1 MHFQTESINAIN
13 HINGL
18 DGKLGKDKRI
28 DNPLSLNHSVLS
40 LNNKMSPYLQP
51 ETRNND
57 YMLPL
62 DSVRQNQII
71 SEQCDNIQFNSGQD
85 AEATAHRHNL
95 MNQTNKE
102 LLFKNKIDYGDVDNI
117 LQSVNNLSPKREEFE
132 MDGFQFDEHI
142 EYQYKE
148 LNQFIKV
155 ESEQQIV
162 QPSKKDVNMKKMVSY
177 KRQCTTSLFPI
188 VIEPQPTYIVFGE
201 KYFYA
206 EKSLNLLSQE
216 NLIRKL
222 CLFIIT
228 SKFFGLFNLFM
239 NLLYIAADI
248 IYDYRYR
255 IFQEK
260 EFDITNNL
268 ASKQIQIVCDA
279 FFICE
284 TIMNILQAGL
294 VEGRHSYIKNSYNI
308 LNLLA
313 IIGSVG
319 QRIVSDDL
327 SPYFFPLKVL
337 RIIRIMYFFPIL
349 KNRLNSLISTL
360 PELYKIVL
368 GLFAI
373 MTIYALIGLHIFQG
387 ALEFRCRFESEPTPD
402 GIFQA
407 DKSQMN
413 LCGSQSGCN
422 EGTYCRAPFQYDVPF
437 HPDEAN
443 IESLNYGFTK
453 FDHFG
458 WSLFTVFHIVESIG
472 WSSIMFIHWRFFD
485 TRVCSFFF
493 ISLLVFGFY
502 IILNLF
508 LGTLYDGFQTRQT
521 IKSRVIREIKQEKK
535 KEKTTIKNVIGKKK
549 RKTYNEQSQKL
560 LTNNSSQA
568 LNILI
573 KHAMDRIHSN
583 NIPVKYKIY
592 NFQSIKYY
600 GYSFQTMLKNMGFLK
615 CFYESGYFHLFSY
628 TIIIANYIVLCCD
641 QYPIKESLQ
650 KNLILADAILT
661 IFFLIEVVIRIFSQ
675 KRAFF
680 KNLIDLADFAIL
692 TANIIMFI
700 VGFAQGQNMFRTE
713 TQEQAIIKCMKG
725 WRIFRIL
732 LEMTVLYPLS
742 ILVEA
747 FFKTFKG
754 LFYHTIIVAIFILA
768 FSILGMNLFAYRARF
783 IQDIKIPQD
792 PLQGKPY
799 IFNFDTFGNSIIA
812 VILCFLNEE
821 WHLIMYHY
829 MHAVGNIALLFF
841 VIVICIG
848 EITLMRL
855 FLAIYIQNYLIILKK
870 KEIIAFEDEGDL
882 QVKIESLEMLPPEKK
897 KEVIEKSQ
905 EQQLAPY
912 TIDNNQRIQQNLTV
926 NSNISNI
933 EIQLQKN
940 QQHINCIDK
949 NNEQPRR
956 SLTQKN
962 KSEKYEE
969 KNNFL
974 DQLNVIQSNRIRQK
988 SEDRNLLKID
998 ISKQKNG
1005 YASQPNQNIKSL
1017 SVLSNDNF
1025 KEPSPI
1031 QLNNN
1036 LYLSK
1041 ESIYKENTAK
1051 KQNSI
1056 LAFKSDNA
1064 SQKIAIC
1071 VQKEKAQ
1078 QHLYDKKGSILHS
1091 QKSLKERSVL
1101 SQKFILYNIFIL
1113 YRFKLQQF
1121 LKSKYFENSI
1131 IFLIVLSCIILGIS
1145 DPLKDPNSTTQK
1157 TIRYLDIIIIIIFI
1171 IEGVLKMI
1179 AYGIYNKNSDSY
1191 LKNGWNIID
1200 LTSIIISLGVFFF
1213 SYQMRFM
1220 NGFRAIRIV
1229 KISQRMDSVKIAL
1242 ISIIKSIPT
1251 VAKLSLL
1258 AFASLTFF
1266 ALFPLK
1272 YFKGKYYMCANSSV
1286 LGISTKWDC
1295 MDTGGDWVPQDL
1307 RWDNIIRS
1315 TYNIFIISTC
1325 EGWSFMMQQAYN
1337 ATNVQIHSIPGLST
1351 QSKDWSVYFVF
1362 TFVVGNKMIFNS
1374 FIGVLIEKFTQ
1385 IKNFYSP
1392 YRGLKGEE
1400 KEWAIIKEGI
1410 IKSKPKKA
1418 LSTKQLGPFRRQLHK
1433 LIHKNKHFKRFDDF
1447 CTIANTVV
1455 FMLYFHRMEE
1465 QFKTILDYIN
1475 MGFLI
1480 VFGIQLALKIS
1491 LYSNKFF
1498 SKSVWN
1504 CFEVF
1509 LFLFSL
1515 VGLFLKFYLK
1525 TDSYEINALFNFMQV
1540 IRSCRIVLV
1549 FNSAVELLST
1559 ITLVLPSV
1567 GPIAIFFCFVL
1578 FIWTL
1583 IGLNL
1588 FPYLKPQVYINGF
1601 DLSFRDFT
1609 STVATLIRVAQ
1620 SEFWFGLVVDA
1631 GREQQ
1636 PNFVC
1641 YNVSSYAEFEIHGF
1655 TGCGHELSA
1664 FIYFFS
1670 FHLIVSIM
1678 IVNLLLA
1685 LIIDGSAEAFK
1696 IKDAALNRYQLD
1708 QIQDLWMEYDKDG
1721 QGFINYKDFWQF
1733 SSRISIIYG
1742 VKQEDLLDI
1751 NHKKDFLKVLQ
1762 IPIYELQQR
1771 DSHGQNISQFGYIYH
1786 DVIIKLTAIS
1796 VILKYGA
1803 SDSINDESSIKD
1815 TTLLKVPAY
1824 SKVVPTQLF
1833 SGDMSSIIL
1842 MQRKIKKWVQ
1852 RHQQIQF
1859 ESQKMSK
1866 SRSEKLMNDLNFLSG
1881 DEDILSFEG
1890 QVLKK
1895 FEIAFQDKSNST
1907 LTKNK
1912 EFVNPATSKIDG
1924 KPIQELE
1931 IKNSHNYLKS
1941 NEEIS
1946 NQSQQIKLDQ
1956 KDDSISQIQEP
1967 TQKNKIN
1974 VHANIEQQ
1982 ISLKGDNDEGVQE
1995 EIKI

>member
-1 MHFQTESINAIN
+1 MNFQTESTNAIN
-13 HINGL
+13 QINGL
-18 DGKLGKDKRI
+18 DGKLGKEKRTE
-28 DNPLSLNHSVLS
+28 NPLSLNNSILS
-40 LNNKMSPYLQP
+40 LNNKMSPYQSP
-51 ETRNND
+51 KARNND
-57 YMLPL
+57 YILPL

-71 SEQCDNIQFNSGQD
+71 SEQCDNIQLNSGQD
-85 AEATAHRHNL
+85 AEVSARRQNL

-102 LLFKNKIDYGDVDNI
+102 LLFKNKLDYGDVDNI
-117 LQSVNNLSPKREEFE
+117 LQSLNNISPKRDAFE
-132 MDGFQFDEHI
+132 MDEFKFDEHI
-142 EYQYKE
+142 EYQYQE
-148 LNQFIKV
+148 LNQFIQV
-155 ESEQQIV
+155 ESEKMIAH
-162 QPSKKDVNMKKMVSY
+162 PSKKDVNMQKMVSY
-177 KRQCTTSLFPI
+177 KKQCTTSIFPI
-188 VIEPQPTYIVFGE
+188 VREPQPTYIVFGE
-201 KYFYA
+201 KYFFA
-206 EKSLNLLSQE
+206 EKSLNLLSPE
-216 NLIRKL
+216 NYIRKL

-228 SKFFGLFNLFM
+228 SKYFELFNLFM

-248 IYDYRYR
+248 IYDYRFR
-255 IFQEK
+255 IYHEK
-260 EFDITNNL
+260 EFDISNNI
-268 ASKQIQIVCDA
+268 ASKYIQIACDS

-284 TIMNILQAGL
+284 TIMNILAAGL
-294 VEGRHSYIKNSYNI
+294 IEGRHSYMKNSYNV
-308 LNLLA
+308 LNILA

-319 QRIVSDDL
+319 ERLANEEHS
-327 SPYFFPLKVL
+327 SYFFPLKVL

-368 GLFAI
+368 GLLAI
-373 MTIYALIGLHIFQG
+373 MTIYALVGLHIFQG
-387 ALEFRCRFESEPTPD
+387 ALEFRCRFESEPTHD
-402 GIFQA
+402 GLFEA
-407 DKSQMN
+407 DESQKN
-413 LCGSQSGCN
+413 LCGRQSGCN

-437 HPDEAN
+437 HVEETYFENLDF
-443 IESLNYGFTK
+443 GCVK

-458 WSLFTVFHIVESIG
+458 WSLFAVFHIVESIG
-472 WSSIMFIHWRFFD
+472 WSNIMFIHWRFFD

-508 LGTLYDGFQTRQT
+508 LGALYDGFQTRQT
-521 IKSRVIREIKQEKK
+521 IKSIAKREIKQEKK
-535 KEKTTIKNVIGKKK
+535 KEKTTIKNVIGKKN

-573 KHAMDRIHSN
+573 KHAMDRISSN

-600 GYSFQTMLKNMGFLK
+600 GYSFKSMLQNMGFLK
-615 CFYESGYFHLFSY
+615 CFYESGYFNLFSY
-628 TIIIANYIVLCCD
+628 SIIIANYIVLCCD
-641 QYPIKESLQ
+641 KYPIKDSMQ
-650 KNLILADAILT
+650 KNLILADTILT
-661 IFFLIEVVIRIFSQ
+661 IFFLIEVIIRIFSQ
-675 KRAFF
+675 KKEFF
-680 KNLIDLADFAIL
+680 KNLIDLADLAIL
-692 TANIIMFI
+692 IANIIMFI

-713 TQEQAIIKCMKG
+713 TQEQAIVKCLKG
-725 WRIFRIL
+725 WRLFRIL
-732 LEMTVLYPLS
+732 LEMTVLYPLG
-742 ILVEA
+742 ILIEA
-747 FFKTFKG
+747 FFKTFVG

-783 IQDIKIPQD
+783 EEEIQLAHD
-792 PLQGKPY
+792 PVEGKPY
-799 IFNFDTFGNSIIA
+799 IFNFDTFGNSIIT

-821 WHLIMYHY
+821 WHLIMYYY
-829 MHAVGNIALLFF
+829 MHAVGNIASLFF
-841 VIVICIG
+841 IIVICIG

-882 QVKIESLEMLPPEKK
+882 QVKVESMEILPPEKR

-912 TIDNNQRIQQNLTV
+912 TIDNNQRIQMNQTV

-940 QQHINCIDK
+940 QQHINNIEK
-949 NNEQPRR
+949 HNEQPRR

-969 KNNFL
+969 KNNLL
-974 DQLNVIQSNRIRQK
+974 DQLNVIQNNRIRQK
-988 SEDRNLLKID
+988 SEDRNILKID
-998 ISKQKNG
+998 NQKQKNG
-1005 YASQPNQNIKSL
+1005 QSYPNQNIKSL
-1017 SVLSNDNF
+1017 SVLNNDYL
-1025 KEPSPI
+1025 KEPSPT
-1031 QLNNN
+1031 QLNHN

-1051 KQNSI
+1051 KENSNA
-1056 LAFKSDNA
+1056 AFKSDNT
-1064 SQKIAIC
+1064 SQKIAIR
-1071 VQKEKAQ
+1071 VQKEKTQ
-1078 QHLYDKKGSILHS
+1078 QHLYDQKISILHS
-1091 QKSLKERSVL
+1091 QKSLIGRSAL
-1101 SQKFILYNIFIL
+1101 SQKFSFQNILLL
-1113 YRFKLQQF
+1113 YRLKLQQV
-1121 LKSKYFENSI
+1121 LKSNYFENSI
-1131 IFLIVLSCIILGIS
+1131 IFLIFSSCIIMAIS
-1145 DPLKDPNSTTQK
+1145 DPLRDPNSTTEK
-1157 TIRYLDIIIIIIFI
+1157 TIRYLDIIIVVIFI
-1171 IEGVLKMI
+1171 IEGVLKML

-1200 LTSIIISLGVFFF
+1200 LTSIVISLGVFFF
-1213 SYQMRFM
+1213 PDSLRFM
-1220 NGFRAIRIV
+1220 NGFRAIRII
-1229 KISQRMDSVKIAL
+1229 KLSQRMASVKIVL

-1272 YFKGKYYMCANSSV
+1272 YFKGKYYQCANSIDSN
-1286 LGISTKWDC
+1286 ISTKWDC

-1337 ATNVQIHSIPGLST
+1337 ATNVQINSIPGLST
-1351 QSKDWSVYFVF
+1351 QSKDWSIFFVF
-1362 TFVVGNKMIFNS
+1362 SFVVGNKMIFNS

-1418 LSTKQLGPFRRQLHK
+1418 LSTKQLGSFRRQLHK
-1433 LIHKNKHFKRFDDF
+1433 IIHKNKNFKRFDDF

-1455 FMLYFHRMEE
+1455 FMLYFHRMDEE
-1465 QFKTILDYIN
+1465 FKMILDYIN

-1480 VFGIQLALKIS
+1480 VFGIQLALKIT

-1515 VGLFLKFYLK
+1515 AGLFLKFYMK

-1549 FNSAVELLST
+1549 FNSAVELLGT

-1588 FPYLKPQVYINGF
+1588 FPYLKPQLYINGY

-1641 YNVSSYAEFEIHGF
+1641 YNVSSYTDFEIHGF
-1655 TGCGHELSA
+1655 SGCGHELSA
-1664 FIYFFS
+1664 YIYFFS

-1696 IKDAALNRYQLD
+1696 IQDAALNRYQLD

-1762 IPIYELQQR
+1762 IPIYELQQK
-1771 DSHGQNISQFGYIYH
+1771 DSHGQKISQFGYIYH

-1852 RHQQIQF
+1852 RHQQIQL

-1866 SRSEKLMNDLNFLSG
+1866 SRSEKQLNELHFMSG
-1881 DEDILSFEG
+1881 DEDILSFED
-1890 QVLKK
+1890 QVIKK
-1895 FEIAFQDKSNST
+1895 FEIAFDDKSNST
-1907 LTKNK
+1907 FTKTK
-1912 EFVNPATSKIDG
+1912 EFVNPTTQKIDG
-1924 KPIQELE
+1924 KPIKEIE
-1931 IKNSHNYLKS
+1931 IKNRHNYLKS
-1941 NEEIS
+1941 SEETID
-1946 NQSQQIKLDQ
+1946 QSDKIKQDQ
-1956 KDDSISQIQEP
+1956 KDDSTSQIQEP
-1967 TQKNKIN
+1967 TQKTKIN

-1982 ISLKGDNDEGVQE
+1982 ISLKGDDDEGVLQ
-1995 EIKI
+1995 EIKM